1 MTLVVIARTGVIE
14 MPGVRLTKFEIQ
26 LMETVWTQGEA
37 SIREM
42 QEAFPEKKRP

>member
-1 MTLVVIARTGVIE
+1 

-26 LMETVWTQGEA
+26 LMETLWTRGEA

-42 QEAFPEKKRP
+42 QEAFPEKKRPGYTDRKSVV